1 MVLAQGSSSADRDV
15 CKLEKRLGSGARR
28 TGWGGQIKDEIEN
41 APVGVRVRE
50 AFRRQRAE

>member
-1 MVLAQGSSSADRDV
+1 M